1 MVNRALPLASLHSST
16 SHVDMFTG
24 IIEHLTTITAIEHGH
39 QGTVLTLDLGPLAND
54 AKLGD
59 SIAINGIC
67 LTIATLT
74 GTTARFDVSL
84 ETKRKTTIAGWQI
97 GRRINMERA
106 LTFGQRLGG
115 HLVSGHVDGV
125 GRLLDRRRDGDS
137 ERFTFVLPDDK
148 SVRVV
153 EKGSITIDGISL
165 TTWDCTGAR
174 CSIAVIPHTLTQTTL
189 GGLRPG
195 VPVNMEM
202 DLIGRW
208 VETMLP
214 EKGA

>member
-1 MVNRALPLASLHSST
+1 
-16 SHVDMFTG
+16 MFTG
-24 IIEHLTTITAIEHGH
+24 IIEYSTTITAIEHSH
-39 QGTVLTLDLGPLAND
+39 QGTVLNLDLGPLASD

-67 LTIATLT
+67 LTIATLSET
-74 GTTARFDVSL
+74 VVRFDVSL

-97 GRRINMERA
+97 GRRINLERA

-165 TTWDCTGAR
+165 TTFDCVGAR
-174 CSIAVIPHTLTQTTL
+174 CSIAVIPHTLAQTTL

-214 EKGA
+214 GKGV